1 MIHINTNKILIFNT
15 LTVLYLTTTSLMGF
29 CQFIGGG
36 QNPPSVKFK
45 QINTANF
52 QIIYPTLFEV
62 EAQRM
67 ANTLEGLVKQVS
79 KTLGHQ
85 PKPISIILQNQ
96 GVVSNGFVTMAPR
109 HSEFY
114 TMPGQEFD
122 AQDWLNSLAVHE
134 LRHVVQFDKIGPN
147 VGAPLFEE
155 LKLALFGINLP
166 PWFFEGDAVG
176 IETAL
181 THAGRG
187 RQPAFEMVLRTN
199 QLSGEKYSYSKN
211 YLGSYKNFTPGY
223 YPLGY
228 FMTTKIRRDNGPLI
242 FDKILE
248 RIKNLPIRPYN
259 FSSSLKKFTGIH
271 TKTLYK
277 NTMTEM
283 DSLWKN
289 QSDKLSLENYKPLN
303 KINSKNPSS
312 YLLPYLTKTNQIICL
327 KTSLSE
333 PTKIISIDEQKN
345 EKLILKIG
353 NQTEP
358 NLSYANGIIS
368 WEEYRSDSRYDQRNH
383 SVICTYNLATKQY
396 KQLSKKSRLFSPAL
410 SADGK
415 KIIAVNVTNASIFSL
430 VELDAETG
438 RTMRSFPNPKNYTL
452 QTPAYSAD
460 GSEIVVTGVLASGK
474 TLLLCSGNKIE
485 ELLRPQ
491 AELIARPS
499 FNGKQIIYKA
509 HYNGIENI
517 YQLNPKTKAIRQLTH
532 VPFGANYPTIGNQ
545 KLHFSTYA
553 PLGYN
558 LASIDLDAL
567 ESTPAKIEENTFVN
581 YFAPLV
587 TQENTPN
594 IFAEIDSIKHPAKKY
609 RELDHLFYF
618 HSARLSVTESDYN
631 NEYDFGLSLISNN
644 KLNTA
649 FATVGYVYNSAL
661 KTNEYNANITYQK
674 FYPKIALAYKNRA
687 QLAYAKTG
695 DPQKPTIVPFSWRE
709 NRTSLNVSVPTFAN
723 WLNKSFYT
731 NFTVATSYTNRYQ
744 ETLKP
749 ANFYNETKFPMSYS
763 FVTGINTRKATRD
776 LAPQWGQNIELNF
789 EHNPFDKNLTGI
801 NFNLKSAF
809 YFPGILANHS
819 FKTSLNFQKSEG
831 TYQYSADIPRANGW
845 ANMKG
850 IINLQNTLLF
860 SYRFPISYPDWE
872 LGPIAYI
879 KRIKGNIFTDFE
891 NINAGNG
898 LRGYGAG
905 LSADMNLLRYYLPL
919 FELGGKIIIPNENAT
934 KKPIL
939 EFSFTFNY

>member
-1 MIHINTNKILIFNT
+1 MIHIISNKLIIISV
-15 LTVLYLTTTSLMGF
+15 LTTIFLTTTSLNGF
-29 CQFIGGG
+29 SQFIDGG

-45 QINTANF
+45 QINTPNF
-52 QIIYPTLFEV
+52 QIIYPTLFES

-67 ANTLEGLVKQVS
+67 ANTLEILVKQVS

-85 PKPISIILQNQ
+85 PKPISIIFQNQ

-147 VGAPLFEE
+147 LGAPLFEE

-166 PWFFEGDAVG
+166 AWFFEGDAVG

-181 THAGRG
+181 TPAGRG

-199 QLSGEKYSYSKN
+199 ELSEKKYSYSKN
-211 YLGSYKNFTPGY
+211 HLGSYRNLTPGY

-228 FMTTKIRRDNGPLI
+228 FMTTKIRRDNGALI
-242 FDKILE
+242 FDQILE
-248 RIKNLPIRPYN
+248 RIKNFPIRPYN
-259 FSSSLKKFTGIH
+259 FSSSLKKFSGIH
-271 TKTLYK
+271 TQKLYK

-289 QSDKLSLENYKPLN
+289 QSNKLSIENYEPLN
-303 KINSKNPSS
+303 KISNKNPSS
-312 YLLPYLTKTNQIICL
+312 YLLPYLAKNNQIICL

-353 NQTEP
+353 AQTEP
-358 NLSYANGIIS
+358 NLSYANGVIT
-368 WEEYRSDSRYDQRNH
+368 WDEYRSDSRYEQRNY
-383 SVICTYNLATKQY
+383 SVICTYNLAIKQY
-396 KQLSKKSRLFSPAL
+396 KQLSKKSRLFSPSL
-410 SADGK
+410 SPDGK
-415 KIIAVNVTNASIFSL
+415 KIIAVNVTSASIFSL

-438 RTMRSFPNPKNYTL
+438 KTVRNFPNPKNYTL
-452 QTPAYSAD
+452 QTPTYSVD
-460 GSEIVVTGVLASGK
+460 GSEIVVTGVSQNGK
-474 TLLLCSGNKIE
+474 TLLRYSGNHIE
-485 ELLRPQ
+485 ELLDPQ
-491 AELIARPS
+491 PQLISRPS
-499 FNGKQIIYKA
+499 FYGDQIIYKA

-517 YQLNPKTKAIRQLTH
+517 YQLNPKTKVINQLTH
-532 VPFGANYPTIGNQ
+532 VQFGANYPTVTNQ
-545 KLHFSTYA
+545 KLYFSTYTA
-553 PLGYN
+553 QGYN
-558 LASIDLDAL
+558 LTSADLSSTESISDKL
-567 ESTPAKIEENTFVN
+567 EENTFVN
-581 YFAPLV
+581 YFSPLI
-587 TQENTPN
+587 TQENKPN
-594 IFAEIDSIKHPAKKY
+594 ILEETDSIKYVSQKY

-618 HSARLSVTESDYN
+618 HSARLTVTESNYN

-649 FATVGYVYNSAL
+649 FASVGYLYNNAL
-661 KTNEYNANITYQK
+661 NTSEFNANFTYQK
-674 FYPKIALAYKNRA
+674 FYPKIVLGYKNRA

-695 DPQKPTIVPFSWRE
+695 DAQNPTLVPFYWRE
-709 NRTSLNVSVPTFAN
+709 NRTSLSINVPTYKN

-731 NFTVATSYTNRYQ
+731 DFTVATSYTNRYQ

-749 ANFYNETKFPMSYS
+749 ANFYSDIKFPMSYT
-763 FVTGINTRKATRD
+763 FTTGINTRKAARD
-776 LAPQWGQNIELNF
+776 LAPKWGQNIEFNF
-789 EHNPFDKNLTGI
+789 EHTPLDKNLNGI
-801 NFNLKSAF
+801 NFNFKSAF
-809 YFPGILANHS
+809 YFPGFLPNHS
-819 FKTSLNFQKSEG
+819 FKTSINFQKSDG
-831 TYQYSADIPRANGW
+831 IYQYSNDIPRANGW
-845 ANMKG
+845 ANMAG
-850 IINLQNTLLF
+850 IADLKNTLLL
-860 SYRFPISYPDWE
+860 SYRFPIAYPDWE

-879 KRIKGNIFTDFE
+879 KRIKGGVFTDFE

-905 LSADMNLLRYYLPL
+905 LSADMNLLRYYLPI
-919 FELGGKIIIPNENAT
+919 FEIGSKIIIPNESIT